1 MEGQTYEAKAQL
13 IVAIQSKFKDRV
25 PWHKC
30 MSETTPFLTEAR
42 RTRRNIREPS
52 EDRYLESRDDAA
64 VSDGR
69 KHRDSGK
76 VPGRR
81 KDGDCIEPSQRTVR
95 REVSVSF
102 APHIRSPWQYE
113 S

>member
-1 MEGQTYEAKAQL
+1 
-13 IVAIQSKFKDRV
+13 
-25 PWHKC
+25 

-69 KHRDSGK
+69 KGRGHRDSGK
-76 VPGRR
+76 APERR
-81 KDGDCIEPSQRTVR
+81 KGGDRIEPAQRTVC
-95 REVSVSF
+95 REVSVSV
-102 APHIRSPWQYE
+102 APHIRSPWQYGHV
-113 S
+113 